1 MIFCGD
7 IALPLKNGLRILEVP
22 NTIRQQFWVGNLE
35 GSLIKG
41 EQTKDLLREKKVFNH
56 YDAISDLFSILKIS
70 CLGIA
75 NNHLKDAAPVRTTL
89 DNIKTMGVP
98 CIGAGQNNEE
108 ARIEICIGNY
118 VLIAFG
124 WEGIS
129 CNPST
134 KSREGVNS
142 YEKDEV
148 LSQTEVLLSKYP
160 GKRIIPFMHWNYEL
174 ELYPQPLDRELAHR
188 LIDMGVYA
196 VIGCHAHRVQPIEI
210 YKGHPIVYGLG
221 NFAFM
226 QGVYMNG
233 KLKFPEFSY
242 QEIVFEISDEGQFR
256 VHHFLYD
263 PQRQALS
270 YQRSS
275 DVENASFA
283 DLSSDEYKRF
293 FKANRIQKIF
303 LPIFYFEDSKITYNS
318 KIKIVKFRQE
328 LIKCI
333 IGNKKVFNAIKRVM
347 LKLS

>member
-7 IALPLKNGLRILEVP
+7 IALPLANGLTFEKCPEKLLCES
-22 NTIRQQFWVGNLE
+22 WVGNLE
-35 GSLIKG
+35 GSLVS
-41 EQTKDLLREKKVFNH
+41 KDPDYLLQERKVFNNSKAVDRLCSQFNFIC
-56 YDAISDLFSILKIS
+56 YI
-70 CLGIA
+70 IA
-75 NNHLKDAAPVRTTL
+75 NNHLMDAASVQTTL
-89 DNIKTMGVP
+89 DNLDALKIPHV
-98 CIGAGQNNEE
+98 GAGNSIDE
-108 ARIEICIGNY
+108 AYKEFVYDDY
-118 VLIAFG
+118 VIVAFG

-129 CNPST
+129 CYPST
-134 KSREGVNS
+134 NSREGVNS

-148 LSQTEVLLSKYP
+148 LSQTEALLEKYP

-233 KLKFPEFSY
+233 NLKFPEISHH
-242 QEIVFEISDEGQFR
+242 EIAFEISDEGHFR

-263 PQRQALS
+263 PQRQTVS
-270 YQRSS
+270 YQKSS

-293 FKANRIQKIF
+293 FKANRIQKKF
-303 LPIFYFEDSKITYNS
+303 LPIFYFEDSKITYIS
-318 KIKIVKFRQE
+318 KIKMVKFRQE

-333 IGNKKVFNAIKRVM
+333 IGNKKVFNVIKRVM
-347 LKLS
+347 SKLS